1 MHKLIAVFLALGAV
15 AVQVRA
21 ADTHAIDTLNTAKL
35 SSFKSLIDLAGATAE
50 FSNEKARVT
59 LLAPTDEAVA
69 AFLTSMGITLDDL
82 KADENLVDKIVGYHT
97 VIGVTAGPKELF
109 AKGDSVIVPT
119 ASAPFKVKIDKT
131 ADGVTVTDYQGN
143 VAKVVDADLGTGNA
157 RVHAIDKVLF
167 SGSYWTDMGALIKAQ
182 PTRFSTVAKAA
193 DAAGLAAT
201 LTAQGFADTIFLPTN
216 EAFEKSGVKLDAP
229 AETIAEVLK
238 YHVVKGD
245 KNIPA
250 GFTDGA
256 AVPTLQGQDITVT
269 FVETESVAGMP
280 AKKAVVTDATG
291 GKAEVVHPNIHISKA
306 VSHVIDAVLMPKMEA
321 AAPAA
326 EATAAPAAE
335 PAAPTPAA
343 EPAAAAPAP
352 AAAAATAEA
361 PAAGK
366 GSIFA
371 IFQALWPFHRDGM
384 RITIK
389 FADGK
394 GGRKLMQS
402 GQSGAGMY
410 TETLALDSTEQAILN
425 AVNSDSASATAGAAA
440 AGEGNALLS
449 TTYPINPTYAD
460 GIDRLATY
468 GTGGN

>member
-1 MHKLIAVFLALGAV
+1 MHKLIALFLALGAV

-35 SSFKSLIDLAGATAE
+35 SSFKSLIDLAGATAA

-143 VAKVVDADLGTGNA
+143 VAKVVDADLGTNNA

-280 AKKAVVTDATG
+280 AKKAVVTDAAG
-291 GKAEVVHPNIHISKA
+291 GKAEVVQPNIHISK
-306 VSHVIDAVLMPKMEA
+306 
-321 AAPAA
+321 
-326 EATAAPAAE
+326 
-335 PAAPTPAA
+335 
-343 EPAAAAPAP
+343 PAAAAPAP

-371 IFQALWPFHRDGM
+371 IFQALWPFHKDGM

-394 GGRKLMQS
+394 GGRKLMQM

-425 AVNSDSASATAGAAA
+425 AVNSDTASATAGAAA